1 MVSHFP
7 SAHSGAAP
15 APTPLCGA
23 MPSNANDWQKL
34 SRRCVARVCK
44 HEDAALYF
52 NAPVDPSLDGLP
64 DYLEV
69 IKQPM
74 DLATIIDKIERRQ
87 YRVPQLVLDDVA
99 LVWANCRQVRQ
110 DRRHSAASA
119 SDKQSQKEG
128 PPAAAGARGA
138 RASTRLG
145 EGEQRRS
152 PDQTKHAPRTR
163 RAFQT
168 RGRGC
173 WRRGRAQ
180 ERAQAARGASARA
193 HHAAVQAGGCAGREP
208 PHVALLSSHA
218 SPASISGTWA

>member
-1 MVSHFP
+1 
-7 SAHSGAAP
+7 
-15 APTPLCGA
+15 

-64 DYLEV
+64 DHLEV

-152 PDQTKHAPRTR
+152 PDQTKHGPEDVTRVSNSRARVLAPREGA
-163 RAFQT
+163 RARPSCARCKREGT
-168 RGRGC
+168 PRLLC
-173 WRRGRAQ
+173 RRGPAL
-180 ERAQAARGASARA
+180 GASR
-193 HHAAVQAGGCAGREP
+193 RM
-208 PHVALLSSHA
+208 
-218 SPASISGTWA
+218 SPC